1 MQSRIKGGL
10 FQGVDFLA
18 VLYYLLLVA
27 AGCICITAASFDEET
42 ADFFAFSHFYI
53 KQYMWVTAV
62 LVVALVVLLLD
73 VRYYHM
79 WAYPLYIIGIVVMI
93 GVLIAGKEVNGA
105 KSWIELGS
113 LRIQPVE
120 FVKIATALALARVM
134 SNYSFSINRFGDLLR
149 VGVIVG
155 IPMLLT
161 ILQNDTGSGIVL
173 GAFLFVLYRE
183 GLNKWLCIPILL
195 IAALFIVSF
204 LLTPMTLLVL
214 LILICVAS
222 EAMMNGRWR
231 SRIVYLASLAL
242 SAIVLSSLMGLIAP
256 GTMDIYRSLL
266 TVTLASLPIV
276 AVYAYRTRLMNIL
289 LMAGLFVVSMAFVPA
304 TDYIFESV
312 LKPHQQER
320 ILSYLGIV
328 DKPQGIDYNVNQS
341 KIAIGSGGLFGKGTG
356 DDVFLKNIGAAN
368 TDLVFGVIS
377 EQFGLILALC
387 AVFLILVLVVYASR
401 CAATARSSYYVIAA
415 NSAAAMLVFQT
426 TLNVLGAVDILPLTG
441 VTFPFVSLG
450 GSSMISCWGLLAFL
464 KAADTRPNASFT
476 LKLPKRIRGWIPP
489 DSDRIYDDR
498 YNGWYDDYDEDGY
511 DDYDDYDDYAEYDDY
526 EDYDDYDDYDDRYDD
541 DRDGYRNNAYGRD
554 APPGREDLARDPGS
568 WDDLIDGPLWPEGED
583 PLTGRP
589 RTGESRRTERGRRP

>member
-1 MQSRIKGGL
+1 MTNNRHNGI
-10 FQGVDFLA
+10 FYGVDGWT
-18 VLYYLLLVA
+18 VLLYVLIVAAGWISITSASYDDSAADLLSFSHFYMKQLMWIGMAWVAAIIVLLLDERFYHMFAYPAYLGGIALLVA
-27 AGCICITAASFDEET
+27 A
-42 ADFFAFSHFYI
+42 
-53 KQYMWVTAV
+53 
-62 LVVALVVLLLD
+62 LLFG
-73 VRYYHM
+73 R
-79 WAYPLYIIGIVVMI
+79 
-93 GVLIAGKEVNGA
+93 EVNGA
-105 KSWIELGS
+105 KAWFEFGS
-113 LRIQPVE
+113 LRVQPVE
-120 FVKIATALALARVM
+120 FAKIATALALARVM
-134 SNYSFSINRFGDLLR
+134 SEYSFSINRFGDLLR

-242 SAIVLSSLMGLIAP
+242 SAIVLSSFMGLIAP

-341 KIAIGSGGLFGKGTG
+341 KIAIGSGGIFGKG
-356 DDVFLKNIGAAN
+356 FLQGTQIKYNFVPEKH
-368 TDLVFGVIS
+368 TDFIFCTVGEEWGF
-377 EQFGLILALC
+377 
-387 AVFLILVLVVYASR
+387 
-401 CAATARSSYYVIAA
+401 
-415 NSAAAMLVFQT
+415 
-426 TLNVLGAVDILPLTG
+426 LGAVAVLGVMCLLLLRLMKMGERQEEPFGRVYCYSVAAILLFHVLVNVGMTIGLMPVMGIPL
-441 VTFPFVSLG
+441 PFMSYG
-450 GSSMISCWGLLAFL
+450 GSSLLAFTIL
-464 KAADTRPNASFT
+464 LFIAIRLDASTRQFPST
-476 LKLPKRIRGWIPP
+476 
-489 DSDRIYDDR
+489 
-498 YNGWYDDYDEDGY
+498 
-511 DDYDDYDDYAEYDDY
+511 
-526 EDYDDYDDYDDRYDD
+526 
-541 DRDGYRNNAYGRD
+541 
-554 APPGREDLARDPGS
+554 
-568 WDDLIDGPLWPEGED
+568 
-583 PLTGRP
+583 
-589 RTGESRRTERGRRP
+589 

>member
-1 MQSRIKGGL
+1 
-10 FQGVDFLA
+10 
-18 VLYYLLLVA
+18 
-27 AGCICITAASFDEET
+27 
-42 ADFFAFSHFYI
+42 
-53 KQYMWVTAV
+53 
-62 LVVALVVLLLD
+62 
-73 VRYYHM
+73 M

-214 LILICVAS
+214 LILICVVS

-242 SAIVLSSLMGLIAP
+242 SAIVLSSFMGLIAP

-276 AVYAYRTRLMNIL
+276 AVYAYRTQLMNIL

-328 DKPQGIDYNVNQS
+328 NKPQGIDYNVNQS
-341 KIAIGSGGLFGKGTG
+341 KIAIGSGGLFGKG
-356 DDVFLKNIGAAN
+356 FLQGTQIKYNFVPEKH
-368 TDLVFGVIS
+368 TDFIFCTVGEEWGFLGSLTVVVLFAI
-377 EQFGLILALC
+377 LILRLIRMGERRRGARRHVPA
-387 AVFLILVLVVYASR
+387 AV
-401 CAATARSSYYVIAA
+401 AADENGRTAG
-415 NSAAAMLVFQT
+415 
-426 TLNVLGAVDILPLTG
+426 GA
-441 VTFPFVSLG
+441 FRA
-450 GSSMISCWGLLAFL
+450 GLLLQRGGDPA
-464 KAADTRPNASFT
+464 
-476 LKLPKRIRGWIPP
+476 LPRAGQRGH
-489 DSDRIYDDR
+489 DDR
-498 YNGWYDDYDEDGY
+498 ADARHGY
-511 DDYDDYDDYAEYDDY
+511 SAPLHEL
-526 EDYDDYDDYDDRYDD
+526 RGIVAAGLHHPALH
-541 DRDGYRNNAYGRD
+541 RHPPRRFD
-554 APPGREDLARDPGS
+554 AAVPVG
-568 WDDLIDGPLWPEGED
+568 
-583 PLTGRP
+583 LTIR
-589 RTGESRRTERGRRP
+589 

>member
-328 DKPQGIDYNVNQS
+328 DKPQGID
-341 KIAIGSGGLFGKGTG
+341 
-356 DDVFLKNIGAAN
+356 
-368 TDLVFGVIS
+368 
-377 EQFGLILALC
+377 
-387 AVFLILVLVVYASR
+387 
-401 CAATARSSYYVIAA
+401 
-415 NSAAAMLVFQT
+415 
-426 TLNVLGAVDILPLTG
+426 
-441 VTFPFVSLG
+441 
-450 GSSMISCWGLLAFL
+450 
-464 KAADTRPNASFT
+464 
-476 LKLPKRIRGWIPP
+476 
-489 DSDRIYDDR
+489 
-498 YNGWYDDYDEDGY
+498 
-511 DDYDDYDDYAEYDDY
+511 
-526 EDYDDYDDYDDRYDD
+526 
-541 DRDGYRNNAYGRD
+541 
-554 APPGREDLARDPGS
+554 
-568 WDDLIDGPLWPEGED
+568 
-583 PLTGRP
+583 
-589 RTGESRRTERGRRP
+589 